1 MFGWTIRPRI
11 FDNGISE
18 SYLSDMAAKGWYL
31 RKLGYNAALFKKG
44 APAQVRY
51 GVDVLAGERRK
62 LDEKRDSRHIQ
73 EYLQICEEGG
83 WQFVDCDKTFYVFV
97 AKDEAASPLQ
107 TDPAAYRST
116 VFSQRKRSLLR
127 LFLAFALLWPVL
139 EKVLFFPHR
148 FLAWEYGPMLWLE
161 SIFLTADILF
171 RLGYMLW
178 ALIRERKTLSKGLVP
193 EKAYGRWC
201 VWLVFGMEAAMF
213 AVMMAAWVQG
223 MGIRKWLLPVF
234 VLLTLP
240 LMYITPDILEK
251 LGWERLRCSR
261 YASEWLGRAPVLALI
276 ALTPFATSGLMGNA
290 RAGSNQKPEA
300 QPPWQPVVTAA
311 DFGWDGE
318 EEYSSYAES
327 FCAQSYERREGAE
340 EEALRSVLYVSGMP
354 VLLDLFY
361 QKGPFASAWWNEEQE
376 VQAQGRPDAGALGL
390 TDALAWQTGTQRYH
404 YLLRAEG
411 RILYL
416 MAGQE
421 LTESQLALAAGRLI
435 ALTPD

>member
-31 RKLGYNAALFKKG
+31 RKLGY
-44 APAQVRY
+44 
-51 GVDVLAGERRK
+51 
-62 LDEKRDSRHIQ
+62 KRDSRHIQ

-107 TDPAAYRST
+107 TDPTAYRST

-213 AVMMAAWVQG
+213 AVIMAAWVQG

-234 VLLTLP
+234 VLPTLP

-290 RAGSNQKPEA
+290 RGIEPEA
-300 QPPWQPVVTAA
+300 GGAA
-311 DFGWDGE
+311 SLAAGGDG
-318 EEYSSYAES
+318 
-327 FCAQSYERREGAE
+327 RRFW
-340 EEALRSVLYVSGMP
+340 L
-354 VLLDLFY
+354 
-361 QKGPFASAWWNEEQE
+361 
-376 VQAQGRPDAGALGL
+376 GRRGGVFELH
-390 TDALAWQTGTQRYH
+390 RK
-404 YLLRAEG
+404 LLRAE
-411 RILYL
+411 L
-416 MAGQE
+416 
-421 LTESQLALAAGRLI
+421 
-435 ALTPD
+435 